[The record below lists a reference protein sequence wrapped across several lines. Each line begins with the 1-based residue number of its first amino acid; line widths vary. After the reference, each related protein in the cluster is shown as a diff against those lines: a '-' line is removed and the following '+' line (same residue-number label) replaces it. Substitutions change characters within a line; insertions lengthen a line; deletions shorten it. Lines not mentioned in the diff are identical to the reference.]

1 MSTSPQAEISV
12 QVTSLNPNYKQSDL
26 TMTYCH
32 ECAHQH
38 MPQQEPELDLEH
50 VNVCFRLVKEKMSI
64 NDQGASVLMKIQD
77 AKKLN
82 LMVGDLVTI
91 RLTKTMQ

>member
-1 MSTSPQAEISV
+1 MSNSTEAVIKV
-12 QVTSLNPNYKQSDL
+12 QVTTLNPNYKQSDMAA
-26 TMTYCH
+26 TFCH

-50 VNVCFRLVKEKMSI
+50 VNVCFRIVREKMSI
-64 NDQGASVLMKIQD
+64 NDQGAALLMKIED

-82 LMVGDLVTI
+82 LMIGDFVTI
-91 RLTKTMQ
+91 RVTKTE